1 MPIYNVD
8 KWLEE
13 AVDSIISQKN
23 INFEEDIQLIFVND
37 CSPDSSEEICIKY
50 QNAYKNNILYIKNKQ
65 NMGLSATRNHGL
77 QYATG
82 QYINFFDPDDKLSPN
97 TLSEVQNFFYSLKEP
112 VAHVSIPL
120 VFFEAAS
127 GLHPKYKVLGEKN
140 RIVDLNSEGE
150 SFILSSASSFYP
162 KEVIQGKSFDIS
174 LFGEEDT
181 LFNFNIYEKI
191 KKFGYVCENNV
202 CYHYRKR
209 LSGGF

>member
-1 MPIYNVD
+1 MNNKKYIFSIIMPIYNVD

-112 VAHVSIPL
+112 PTPRP
-120 VFFEAAS
+120 S
-127 GLHPKYKVLGEKN
+127 GLRRCAVC
-140 RIVDLNSEGE
+140 RTMNSRPPPWPRAWCWATAC
-150 SFILSSASSFYP
+150 ASWCS
-162 KEVIQGKSFDIS
+162 QATG
-174 LFGEEDT
+174 
-181 LFNFNIYEKI
+181 
-191 KKFGYVCENNV
+191 
-202 CYHYRKR
+202 
-209 LSGGF
+209 